1 MRSHSFLTA
10 LSFAVLLSFP
20 AIPSTSVAQTPTDG
34 SDPHGSRNWTDVSG
48 RRFEIA
54 DGWTMRLVVSPELA
68 PRPITA
74 SLDEQGNLFVAD
86 SSGSNAPVEQQLADP
101 THRILKLIDV
111 DGDGVYDRSL
121 TFADRMMFPEGT
133 LWHDGS
139 LYVAAPPQIWKLT
152 DDDGDGV
159 ADRREV
165 WFDGRTLTGCANDLH
180 GPYLGRDGRIYW
192 CKGAFA
198 EQTYERED
206 GTTWTTRASHI
217 FRRRSTGGTIESVMT
232 GGMDNPVDVAFA
244 STGERF
250 FTTTFLVHP
259 GRGLRDGVIHAVYG
273 GVWGKEHGV
282 IDGHP
287 RTGELMPVMT
297 HLGAAAPSGLAAIE
311 PESWL
316 PVGIFG
322 ASDRTDSVFGQPTR
336 PEVLASACFNLHQLM
351 RIALVPDG
359 ASFRTSAEPWVTGES
374 LDFHPTDVVPD
385 ADGSLLLIDTGGWY
399 KLCCP
404 TSQFERPEVLGGI
417 YRVSPVGADV
427 PGDPRGLRIDW
438 SNVDLHRL
446 TALLD
451 DERPFVRER
460 AIATLASRGEGSV
473 EVLRQVVGGSMSAR
487 ARIAAVWSLTRIDTA
502 AADAAIR
509 AALDASEP
517 AILQVACHAIALR
530 RDASAAGTLVARFG
544 DWPPAVRRAAAEAL
558 GRIGGADVIEPLAE
572 QVARIEPFAS
582 GDEGAGGRM
591 LEHSLI
597 YAMFEIATRS
607 SEVESATARLM
618 SLLDAS
624 EARQAIAA
632 AIVLDQLGA
641 DDRFAE
647 TMFAWLDS
655 GDPLRSETARTIVGR
670 RAAWAARLAPRVAAA
685 LERAVGDEPVPTWIV
700 SSADRPEIAEAIG
713 GWLERV
719 AMSRDSERIARAIE
733 VVGALSPSA
742 IGLPIARGAA
752 ALFAWADEENR
763 VDLALRLR
771 SVDSDVLSD
780 SGLGQALA
788 TIVLD
793 TDQST
798 DVRLAAA
805 AAAPLDFGRIDDG
818 LFREAL
824 TRLADDDWER
834 SDLGR
839 QALRRAMLD
848 EAQAEAVARS
858 LDGVPTV
865 RWDPVLE
872 LLARRPTEAVGR
884 VTVERLIAL
893 DASRVLAPSQ
903 LRDRLAPFGE
913 TILAEAAPLF
923 AGEAERRAAQ
933 AERLEQLLRELPAGD
948 VARGQS
954 IFHQDRTGCIRCHQM
969 GYAGGRTGP
978 DLTRIGQI
986 RARRDLLE
994 AIVFPNASFVRS
1006 YEPWSAETL
1015 DGGRFQGI
1023 VVDQDD
1029 RSITLAESP
1038 IASVRL
1044 ERSEIAQLAPIEVSI
1059 MPSGFDQQLTAQD
1072 LADLVAFLEASR

>member
-10 LSFAVLLSFP
+10 MSFAGLLSFL
-20 AIPSTSVAQTPTDG
+20 AIPSNAVAQTPTDG
-34 SDPHGSRNWTDVSG
+34 DVPHGTRHWTDVAG

-54 DGWTMRLVVSPELA
+54 DGWTMRLAVSPELA

-74 SLDEQGNLFVAD
+74 SLDELGNLYVAD

-101 THRILKLIDV
+101 THRILKLID
-111 DGDGVYDRSL
+111 DDADGVYDRSQ

-152 DDDGDGV
+152 DDDGDGM

-206 GTTWTTRASHI
+206 GSTWTTRASHI
-217 FRRRSTGGTIESVMT
+217 FRRRATGGTIESVMT

-259 GRGLRDGVIHAVYG
+259 GGGLRDGVIHAVYG

-311 PESWL
+311 PETWM
-316 PVGIFG
+316 PAGVFG
-322 ASDRTDSVFGQPTR
+322 PSDRSESSSGETVR
-336 PEVLASACFNLHQLM
+336 PEVLAAACFNLHQLM

-359 ASFRTSAEPWVTGES
+359 ASYRTSAEPWVTGES

-385 ADGSLLLIDTGGWY
+385 ADGSLLLVDTGGWY

-417 YRVSPVGADV
+417 YRVSPIGAEV
-427 PGDPRGLRIDW
+427 PDDPRGLRIDW
-438 SNVDLHRL
+438 GAADPNRL
-446 TALLD
+446 AGLLD
-451 DERPFVRER
+451 DDRPFVRER
-460 AIATLASRGEGSV
+460 AIATLASRGESSV
-473 EVLRQVVGGSMSAR
+473 EILRQVVGGSMSTR
-487 ARIAAVWSLTRIDTA
+487 ARIAAVWSLARIDGA

-509 AALDASEP
+509 TALDASEP
-517 AILQVACHAIALR
+517 SILQAACHAIALR
-530 RDASAAGTLVARFG
+530 RDPSAVELLVARFG

-558 GRIGGADVIEPLAE
+558 GRIGGAAVIERLAE
-572 QVARIEPFAS
+572 QVARLEPFAS

-597 YAMFEIATRS
+597 FAMFEIATRS
-607 SEVESATARLM
+607 TEVESATARLM

-624 EARQAIAA
+624 ERRQAIAA

-647 TMFAWLDS
+647 TMFAWLD
-655 GDPLRSETARTIVGR
+655 GDDPLRSETARAIVVR
-670 RAAWAARLAPRVAAA
+670 RPSWAARLAPRVAAA
-685 LERAVGDEPVPTWIV
+685 LERAVGDEQVPTWIAT
-700 SSADRPEIAEAIG
+700 SAERPEIAQAIG
-713 GWLERV
+713 AWLEE
-719 AMSRDSERIARAIE
+719 AATSRDSERIARAIE
-733 VVGALSPSA
+733 VVGAVPSSA
-742 IGLPIARGAA
+742 IGLPIARGIAALLAA
-752 ALFAWADEENR
+752 ADDENR
-763 VDLALRLR
+763 QGLAFRLR
-771 SVDSDVLSD
+771 SIDSDVLSD
-780 SGLGQALA
+780 SGLGPQLAMIAL
-788 TIVLD
+788 D
-793 TDQST
+793 DEQST
-798 DVRLAAA
+798 AVRLAAA
-805 AAAPLDFGRIDDG
+805 ASAPLDFGRLDDE

-824 TRLADDDWER
+824 SRLTDDDWER

-839 QALRRAMLD
+839 EVLRRALLD
-848 EAQAEAVARS
+848 EAQAEAVAKS
-858 LDGVPTV
+858 LDEVPTV

-872 LLARRPTEAVGR
+872 LLARRPTEAVGK

-893 DASRVLAPSQ
+893 DASTVLAPSQ
-903 LRDRLAPFGE
+903 LRDRLAPFGDA
-913 TILAEAAPLF
+913 ILTEAAPLF

-994 AIVFPNASFVRS
+994 SIVFPNASFVRS

-1044 ERSEIAQLAPIEVSI
+1044 DRSDIAQLSPIEVSI
-1059 MPSGFDQQLTAQD
+1059 MPSGFDQQLTPQD